1 MVGVPLGTQVFDP
14 ETDEML
20 GEVLAQDQQLE
31 VARGGRGGR
40 GNARFTSA
48 TQQAPRHAEPGESGL
63 ERRLRLE
70 LKLLADV
77 GVVGLPNAGKS
88 TLISVISAARP
99 KIADY
104 PFTTLI
110 PQLGVV
116 GDEIGGEPFVV
127 ADLPGLI
134 AGAAE
139 GAGLGTQFLRHVER
153 CRILVHL
160 VDLSTPDESAAEDL
174 QTVERE
180 LRAFDRDLAAK
191 EKMIVGSK
199 VDAVRQE
206 RRDELQR
213 LAEKRGC
220 TYLEISSVTSQGLPA
235 LIAELG
241 RRLQQER
248 PS

>member
-1 MVGVPLGTQVFDP
+1 
-14 ETDEML
+14 
-20 GEVLAQDQQLE
+20 
-31 VARGGRGGR
+31 
-40 GNARFTSA
+40 
-48 TQQAPRHAEPGESGL
+48 
-63 ERRLRLE
+63 
-70 LKLLADV
+70 
-77 GVVGLPNAGKS
+77 
-88 TLISVISAARP
+88 RP

-110 PQLGVV
+110 PFLGVV
-116 GDEIGGEPFVV
+116 ADEIGGEPFVV

-160 VDLSTPDESAAEDL
+160 VDLSTAEESASEDL

-180 LRAFDRDLAAK
+180 LEAFDRDLQHK
-191 EKMIVGSK
+191 ESLIVGSK
-199 VDAVRQE
+199 VDAVRPE
-206 RRDELQR
+206 RRDELHR

-220 TYLEISSVTSQGLPA
+220 TYLEISSVTGQGLRA

-241 RRLQQER
+241 RRLQQEKDA
-248 PS
+248 